1 MEISI
6 NPITITIPTVKLTV
20 DYKLNGICVVLWR
33 LFDADG
39 NQYKNGDLFLSVEEI
54 AGWGTDDEYI
64 INLALTKL
72 GYTRA

>member
-1 MEISI
+1 MEINI

-20 DYKLNGICVVLWR
+20 DYKLNGMCVVLWR

-39 NQYKNGDLFLSVEEI
+39 NQYKSGDLFLSAEEV
-54 AGWGTDDEYI
+54 AGWGTDDNYI
-64 INLALTKL
+64 VNLALTKL